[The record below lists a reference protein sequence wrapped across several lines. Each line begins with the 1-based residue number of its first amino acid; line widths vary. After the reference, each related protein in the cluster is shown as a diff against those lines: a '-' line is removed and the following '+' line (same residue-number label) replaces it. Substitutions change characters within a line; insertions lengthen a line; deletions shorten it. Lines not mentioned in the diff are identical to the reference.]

1 MPQSR
6 FEFQSNICNA
16 AEIVQTALHSDA
28 ENASVLDSAAA
39 SGGEC
44 SALAAALTALP
55 SAAARQ
61 KLRTEFI
68 KLTGS
73 AACASL
79 KGTHCTHCIEL
90 AVRLAKAYLAPA
102 AGGKLPRL
110 MLIGDSIRMNYQ
122 PVVEQELSGE
132 FEVVAPAENCRF
144 AKYALN
150 ELERWFEECGEPDI
164 IHWNIGLWDS
174 AVVCKEDGMFTSP
187 EEYLYYMSRIQRELF
202 KHTDQVIFA
211 TTTPVQPGCLNQ
223 HIEYVE
229 SLNRV
234 IIPFMQEQGV
244 AINDLHL
251 LLKSRENDL
260 QSTDGIHLNSL
271 GQQICGKA
279 VADAVR
285 KHYRQRQHN

>member
-1 MPQSR
+1 MPQPR

-16 AEIVQTALHSDA
+16 AEIVLNALHSA
-28 ENASVLDSAAA
+28 AGNASALDSDAAA
-39 SGGEC
+39 GSEC
-44 SALAAALTALP
+44 SALAAALAALP
-55 SAAARQ
+55 SAAARK
-61 KLRTEFI
+61 KLRAEFV

-73 AACASL
+73 AACSSL
-79 KGTHCTHCIEL
+79 KGAHCNHCIEL
-90 AVRLAKAYLAPA
+90 AIRLAETYLSPA
-102 AGGKLPRL
+102 SCGRLPRL

-132 FEVVAPAENCRF
+132 FEVAAPAENCRF
-144 AKYALN
+144 AKFALN
-150 ELERWFEECGEPDI
+150 ELERWFEACGEPDI

-229 SLNRV
+229 SLNRI

-244 AINDLHL
+244 AINDLYQ
-251 LLKSRENDL
+251 LLKSRGSGL
-260 QSTDGIHLNSL
+260 QSPDGIHLNSQ

-285 KHYRQRQHN
+285 KHYRQRQLN